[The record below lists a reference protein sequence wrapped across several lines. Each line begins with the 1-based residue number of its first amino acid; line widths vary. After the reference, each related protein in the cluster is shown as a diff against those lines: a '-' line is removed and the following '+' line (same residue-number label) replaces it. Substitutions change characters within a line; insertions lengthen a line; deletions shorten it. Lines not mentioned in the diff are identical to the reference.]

1 MGVMEQYVGET
12 DFISA
17 EDYSGLQRALKEFS
31 TTGEYA
37 ELAALYESASRA
49 SDFTEKLQV
58 VTLFLNNFER
68 LAKRKT
74 APMPAAVERIE
85 TRLRDYAARLA
96 ATLSMF
102 SDLPTPVPKT
112 MHFVWVGGSQV
123 GAIQRDYMNVW
134 RQVLAAEGYRFNL
147 WYDSD
152 ALLAFEMNRVIS
164 ESARVDAMES
174 GGDTVSRPGALAKM
188 IEDRARVL
196 KREMFE
202 FLQQPQW
209 LGKADQARIELM
221 VRAYG
226 KDRATLE
233 NFRQQCLQSHEQI
246 AGNDLQLRDVRQEFH
261 GHFLADVYQ
270 REVAMRGNFAAASD
284 VVRLQAQYLEGGRYS
299 DMDYLPPLAE
309 KLGGVD
315 ISRYSEEQRIGVLQV
330 LLNNNESL
338 MPGRDRHRY
347 LDRVGTI
354 PAADLQA
361 LQTFARNNHQLGEI
375 FVAPSELSVPR
386 DAMRLGTAHG
396 VAVTGEM
403 NAHILAHARG
413 GMTLAYMKMIRLNYD
428 CLLEVERRA
437 IAAGVDT
444 QDEGRLVAVIQ
455 NVVNEM
461 LAQQR
466 FPASPI
472 HFAAGKLIEAIHSY
486 YQDGIRVGARSTIT
500 LTGPGAAAAGLTK
513 YIEEHLL
520 PDQIDQIRNHLKLVE
535 GYNVHTEEEM
545 ISGWTVNDD
554 EAQWLAKEQEKW
566 RSGKLKSR
574 YTGQLADLLKP
585 QQTLTFKR
593 GWPVVGGKP
602 VFLTSVLQQ
611 WMDDLGEP
619 FIRAMRE
626 KLSGEITF
634 TDAFAIGFDTRQL
647 IAAQPQSE
655 LPVSH
660 GAETS
665 SNLNELF
672 SRVAHDAL
680 PLQQLSPLQRVM
692 LGGIFGADSLDDA
705 GFAGVWKSVRELAV
719 ATDGDGTFARFDAI
733 EDAIHQRPGFATA
746 LARGEAHPVLTAR
759 ELKVQALF
767 EALTVRQW
775 GERIGQIKRTAQ
787 REYRTRIIQRSA
799 QVREM
804 FISAGATSARQLSQ
818 DLLMQTASDPGRRCY
833 PLALL
838 MGAAVVAG
846 ESAERTLVGHVATAN
861 IDPEHTSSRAL
872 LSALNELRT
881 VPTSAIGEPLGSQS
895 MDTLMHTLEAKTAS
909 TVLLLDTGD
918 HALLMA
924 KVQVDGRFVYRF
936 YDPNFAIYAFATGAQ
951 ARLGVERYLSAGDSA
966 LARLYGLGDMAA
978 AHFNV
983 IELNTE
989 VIAARKLSAGLRVDS
1004 FLHSPSSDSRRASVW
1019 ARQALARQRSLSENA
1034 RMGTSLAQ
1042 VDARYW
1048 AQAFG
1053 EATQQLRSEHSLGRE
1068 YLPLLDTLKPQADGA
1083 FSLTLVDVQ
1092 NPRQA
1097 RTVSTIDPRFNKLKE
1112 HVQQLVKAAKPA
1124 APAESDGGSRLSFA
1138 FAIQTLITEMRQ
1150 RDYQAGDQLPALS
1163 IALQVQVYVSYAQL
1177 GFGVLS
1183 DTAQVINLVRQVAAS
1198 EQALLLRQ
1206 SSLAGRV
1213 LGPVATGVGFAFS
1226 LVNIGF
1232 DIYNLSL
1239 AKNHEQRSRFSTS
1252 LAFNVAA
1259 LGLDIAALAVGGTA
1273 GAAAAILSV
1282 PLLGIGI
1289 GATAIASNL
1298 GQIADKATAVGNHLR
1313 AIHNAYRP
1321 GAFTFADGTLQFAPE
1336 AVITQLD
1343 LQDRL
1348 VRFDSQRFYPWGGGP
1363 LELPQYNDDP
1373 KQIHRSLNIRQAFG
1387 LAESA
1392 TLDIRADAALH
1403 TVVLPCTPL
1412 CYYGYEYQ
1420 LGGAGYV
1427 YEALPGE
1434 QVEPRSGSEYPDP
1447 NWLSYFNPLMAVDET
1462 LRIQLDERI
1471 HTRYPQLRN
1480 SVADKLEY
1488 DERGNRRFYLHSTP
1502 SLKHILYKLHPVYKP
1517 TTIRVQLN
1525 EHVRQ
1530 LAVPTL
1536 PVEWQ
1541 QKLSYEI
1548 TATPGHCQLRLTP
1561 GLREVTLNGFGKWLV
1576 HAPWVNL
1583 EQVSFAD
1590 AVIADDDGPRLH
1602 LAGRQLTIDGIVL
1615 SAFEGLIELAGGEL
1629 YELDWQHNALR
1640 LVSVTLGDTH
1650 HSRDVLARLR
1660 KLGDEGRLA
1669 AGYLRLERFIVPFT
1683 PASQP
1688 LRTTA
1693 FYDGARRR
1701 LLYARNLPGA
1711 VNDGLLLGAA
1721 TAEQAWFYHPDHAT
1735 VWRVN
1740 VLSGLVV
1747 QRYRLASLESGTK
1760 ISAFAQ
1766 LADGTLRVSQQL
1778 VEPENLNVRTT
1789 LEFHLADKS
1798 VTLTDI
1804 TLWSPGLE
1812 NSFLKPEE
1820 GSRIAFFRHRQKPP
1834 RAYADETP
1842 GMAPTTS
1849 TWRYAPYI
1857 HVQAYSFD
1865 QLLERAWIG
1874 AENGRYFH
1882 ADPNSDAD
1890 RVLLMPRSADPAIAL
1905 LFYSKQ
1911 SQMLSHGIELR
1922 DNVFM
1927 QQALARDVVDIRR
1940 VGDSY
1945 LATLSD
1951 GRLFEIDLGAREDNW
1966 SSEIDRDVLQF
1977 VGLGQRWLQQHPD
1990 WLSALPAL
1998 ARQYSSAAFAI
2009 IGLRAQADQPFLAAW
2024 CVDEKLVLAQPPGQR
2039 ELTLLGLTP
2048 DRQAVWLLDTEAG
2061 TLWRQTLVSFDEV
2074 RAAFGNSP
2082 VVQHRQALPQAEPVW
2097 SSWTFGEVL
2106 PQGDGLLGRTL
2117 EGVTLLLQDQQ
2128 PARIVA
2134 TENRW
2139 SYRLGE
2145 TPAQLCERLK
2155 QLLDGQAH
2163 AAFLPVEN
2171 TGNRYQYYVPTLNRL
2186 FDVSARDDGQ
2196 WATFLG
2202 TRDTD
2207 NPLLLDPIDVLL
2219 FSAGTPDGVWL
2230 PGSHAQREAQIMAL
2244 QVGDDL
2250 TEVSPLLVDGV
2261 DKLILSFGSH
2271 TEGYRISA
2279 DSWQRLDCVVVDVRR
2294 PSVSETTEP
2303 GLLMLDVGE
2312 CGHWLTSRVDDE
2324 WVLADPDSGRSLIVR
2339 NAQERSACELALSVS
2354 GRQYQVALEQ
2364 WLLAFEAAQDSNAIA
2379 TLASVTEQLP

>member
-1 MGVMEQYVGET
+1 MGVMEQYVGEA
-12 DFISA
+12 DLISA
-17 EDYSGLQRALKEFS
+17 EDYSALQRALKEFS
-31 TTGEYA
+31 ATGEYA
-37 ELAALYESASRA
+37 ELAALYESAGRA

-58 VTLFLNNFER
+58 VTLFLDNFER

-74 APMPAAVERIE
+74 APMPVAIDRIE
-85 TRLRDYAARLA
+85 NRLRDYATRLA
-96 ATLSMF
+96 ATVSMF
-102 SDLPTPVPKT
+102 SDVPAPVPKT

-123 GAIQRDYMNVW
+123 GAIQRDYMNIW
-134 RQVLAAEGYRFNL
+134 RQVLAAEGYQFNL

-164 ESARVDAMES
+164 DSARVDAMES
-174 GGDTVSRPGALAKM
+174 GGDTVSRPGALATM

-209 LGKADQARIELM
+209 RDNADQARIELM
-221 VRAYG
+221 ARAYG

-233 NFRQQCLQSHEQI
+233 NFRQQCLQTHQQM
-246 AGNDLQLRDVRQEFH
+246 AGSDLQLRDVRRELH

-315 ISRYSEEQRIGVLQV
+315 ISKFDDVQRLGVLQL
-330 LLNNNESL
+330 LLNHDETL
-338 MPGRDRHRY
+338 LPGRDRLRY
-347 LDRVGTI
+347 ADRTDTL
-354 PAADLQA
+354 PAADLDA
-361 LQTFARNNHQLGEI
+361 LLAFARSKPGVTQI
-375 FVAPSELSVPR
+375 FVAPLESRSP
-386 DAMRLGTAHG
+386 AHG
-396 VAVTGEM
+396 LRMGTQLDREM
-403 NAHILAHARG
+403 NAYMLAQPHSE
-413 GMTLAYMKMIRLNYD
+413 MTLAVMQLIRFNYD
-428 CLLEVERRA
+428 CLQAVEQSVMA
-437 IAAGVDT
+437 SSVDWSQTERLLDVIENVMNEKIEGGQLTRT
-444 QDEGRLVAVIQ
+444 QQDFLGSL
-455 NVVNEM
+455 
-461 LAQQR
+461 
-466 FPASPI
+466 S
-472 HFAAGKLIEAIHSY
+472 EAILNY
-486 YQDGIRVGARSTIT
+486 YRDGIRVGARGTIA
-500 LTGPGAAAAGLTK
+500 LTGPGAAVTGV
-513 YIEEHLL
+513 
-520 PDQIDQIRNHLKLVE
+520 RNYVETRLFAHDVVKVQQHLKLAE
-535 GYNVHTEEEM
+535 GYNVQTEEEM

-585 QQTLTFKR
+585 QQTLTFKQ

-602 VFLTSVLQQ
+602 VLLTSVLQQ

-619 FIRAMRE
+619 FVRAMRE

-634 TDAFAIGFDTRQL
+634 TDALAIGFDTRQL
-647 IAAQPQSE
+647 IAAQPQGE

-665 SNLNELF
+665 SNFNELF
-672 SRVAHDAL
+672 SRIAHDAL
-680 PLQQLSPLQRVM
+680 PLQQLSPLVRVM

-705 GFAGVWKSVRELAV
+705 GFAGVWQTVRELAV

-733 EDAIHQRPGFATA
+733 EKAIQQRPEFATA
-746 LARGEAHPVLTAR
+746 LTRGEAHEVLTAR

-787 REYRTRIIQRSA
+787 REYRTRIIQRNA

-818 DLLMQTASDPGRRCY
+818 DLLMRTSSDPGRRCY

-881 VPTSAIGEPLGSQS
+881 VPTNTIGKPLGLQNLDS
-895 MDTLMHTLEAKTAS
+895 LMQQLEAKTAS

-1083 FSLTLVDVQ
+1083 FSLTLVDAQ

-1097 RTVSTIDPRFNKLKE
+1097 RTVSTIDPRFNTLKE
-1112 HVQQLVKAAKPA
+1112 HLQRLVKAAKPA
-1124 APAESDGGSRLSFA
+1124 APGESDGGSRLSFA
-1138 FAIQTLITEMRQ
+1138 FAIQTLVTEMRQ

-1177 GFGVLS
+1177 GFGVVS

-1213 LGPVATGVGFAFS
+1213 LGPAATGVGFAFS

-1232 DIYNLSL
+1232 DIYNLSQ
-1239 AKNHEQRSRFSTS
+1239 AQNHEQRSRFSTS
-1252 LAFNVAA
+1252 LVFNVAA
-1259 LGLDIAALAVGGTA
+1259 LGLDIAALAVGGTV

-1313 AIHNAYRP
+1313 AIHNAYQP
-1321 GAFTFADGTLQFAPE
+1321 GAFTFADGTLQFPPE
-1336 AVITQLD
+1336 AVIIQLD
-1343 LQDRL
+1343 LQDRQ

-1373 KQIHRSLNIRQAFG
+1373 KQLHRSLNIRQAFG

-1392 TLDIRADAALH
+1392 PLDIRDDAALH

-1427 YEALPGE
+1427 YEPLAGE
-1434 QVEPRSGSEYPDP
+1434 QVEPRSSSEHAEPHWYAALHPFTALGDS
-1447 NWLSYFNPLMAVDET
+1447 LAT
-1462 LRIQLDERI
+1462 QLDERI

-1488 DERGNRRFYLHSTP
+1488 DGQGNRRFYLHSTP

-1536 PVEWQ
+1536 PVEWLH
-1541 QKLSYEI
+1541 KISYEI
-1548 TATPGHCQLRLTP
+1548 TSMPGHCQLRLTR
-1561 GLREVTLNGFGKWLV
+1561 GLSEVKFNGFGRWLV

-1583 EQVSFAD
+1583 EQVRFAD
-1590 AVIADDDGPRLH
+1590 AVIADDDGPRLY
-1602 LAGRQLTIDGIVL
+1602 LAGRQLAIDGIVL

-1650 HSRDVLARLR
+1650 HWRDVLARLG
-1660 KLGDEGRLA
+1660 KLGDEDRLA
-1669 AGYLRLERFIVPFT
+1669 AGYLRLERFNVPFT
-1683 PASQP
+1683 PASRP

-1693 FYDGARRR
+1693 FYDGPRRR

-1721 TAEQAWFYHPDHAT
+1721 TADEAWFYHPDHAT

-1747 QRYRLASLESGTK
+1747 QRYRLLSLEPGTK

-1778 VEPENLNVRTT
+1778 VERKNLNVQTT
-1789 LEFHLADKS
+1789 LEFHLADKD

-1804 TLWSPGLE
+1804 TLRSRGLE
-1812 NSFLKPEE
+1812 NSPLKAEE
-1820 GSRIAFFRHRQKPP
+1820 GSRIVFFRHRQKQP
-1834 RAYADETP
+1834 RPYADETP
-1842 GMAPTTS
+1842 GMAPAIS

-1857 HVQAYSFD
+1857 HAQAYSFD

-1874 AENGRYFH
+1874 AENGRYLR
-1882 ADPNSDAD
+1882 ADPHSDAD
-1890 RVLLMPRSADPAIAL
+1890 RVLLMPRSADPATAR

-1927 QQALARDVVDIRR
+1927 QQALGRDVVDIRR

-1966 SSEIDRDVLQF
+1966 LSEIDRDVLQF
-1977 VGLGQRWLQQHPD
+1977 VGLSQRWLQQHPD
-1990 WLSALPAL
+1990 WLAALPAL
-1998 ARQYSSAAFAI
+1998 ARQYNSAAFAI
-2009 IGLRAQADQPFLAAW
+2009 IGLRAQAGQPFLAAW
-2024 CVDEKLVLAQPPGQR
+2024 CVDEKLVLAQTPGNH

-2048 DRQAVWLLDTEAG
+2048 DRQAVWLLDSDAG
-2061 TLWRQTLVSFDEV
+2061 AIWRQTLVSFEEA
-2074 RAAFGNSP
+2074 RAAFGNSS

-2106 PQGDGLLGRTL
+2106 PQGDGLLGRTR
-2117 EGVTLLLQDQQ
+2117 EGVTLQLQDQQ
-2128 PARIVA
+2128 PARIVG
-2134 TENRW
+2134 TENHW
-2139 SYRLGE
+2139 SWRLGE

-2155 QLLDGQAH
+2155 QLLDGQSH

-2186 FDVSARDDGQ
+2186 FDVSAREDGQ

-2207 NPLLLDPIDVLL
+2207 SPLLLDSIDELV
-2219 FSAGTPDGVWL
+2219 FSAGKTDSVWL
-2230 PGSHAQREAQIMAL
+2230 PGSHARREGQVMSL
-2244 QVGDDL
+2244 QVSDDL
-2250 TEVSPLLVDGV
+2250 TEVLPLLVDGV
-2261 DKLILSFGSH
+2261 NTLILSFGSH
-2271 TEGYRISA
+2271 AEGYRISA
-2279 DSWQRLDCVVVDVRR
+2279 ESWQRLDCLVVDVRR
-2294 PSVSETTEP
+2294 PSASETAEP
-2303 GLLMLDVGE
+2303 GLLALDVGE
-2312 CGHWLTSRVDDE
+2312 CGHWLMSRVGDE
-2324 WVLADPDSGRSLIVR
+2324 LLLADPDNGRSLIVR
-2339 NAQERSACELALSVS
+2339 HAQEQSACELALSVS
-2354 GRQYQVALEQ
+2354 GHLYLVALEQ
-2364 WLLAFEAAQDSNAIA
+2364 WLLAFEAAQDSDATA
-2379 TLASVTEQLP
+2379 TLAAVTEQLP

>member
-1 MGVMEQYVGET
+1 MGVMEQYVGEA
-12 DFISA
+12 DLISA
-17 EDYSGLQRALKEFS
+17 EDYSALQRALKEFS
-31 TTGEYA
+31 ATGEYA
-37 ELAALYESASRA
+37 ELAALYESAGRA

-58 VTLFLNNFER
+58 VTLFLDNFER

-74 APMPAAVERIE
+74 APMPVAIDRIE
-85 TRLRDYAARLA
+85 NGLRDYAARLA
-96 ATLSMF
+96 ATVSIF
-102 SDLPTPVPKT
+102 SDVPAPVPKT

-134 RQVLAAEGYRFNL
+134 RQVLATEGYQFNL

-164 ESARVDAMES
+164 DSARVDAMES
-174 GGDTVSRPGALAKM
+174 GGDTVSKPGELAKM

-196 KREMFE
+196 KHEMFT

-209 LGKADQARIELM
+209 QGKADQARIELM

-233 NFRQQCLQSHEQI
+233 NFRQECLHSHQQM
-246 AGNDLQLRDVRQEFH
+246 AGSDLQLRDVHREFS
-261 GHFLADVYQ
+261 GHFLEDVYQ

-284 VVRLQAQYLEGGRYS
+284 VVRLQAEYLEGGRYS
-299 DMDYLPPLAE
+299 DMDYLPPLAD

-315 ISRYSEEQRIGVLQV
+315 ISGYSEERRIGVLQV
-330 LLNNNESL
+330 LLNNDETL

-347 LDRVGTI
+347 VDRVETI
-354 PAADLQA
+354 AAADREA
-361 LQTFARNNHQLGEI
+361 LQTFARNKHPPGEI
-375 FVAPSELSVPR
+375 FVAPQEHSVPR

-396 VAVTGEM
+396 VSVAGEM
-403 NAHILAHARG
+403 NAHMLAHAG
-413 GMTLAYMKMIRLNYD
+413 SGMTMAYMQMIRLNYD
-428 CLLEVERRA
+428 CLLQVERRA
-437 IAAGVDT
+437 IAAGIDMN
-444 QDEGRLVAVIQ
+444 DAGRLIAVIQ
-455 NVVNEM
+455 NVVNEV
-461 LAQQR
+461 LAQKK
-466 FPASPI
+466 FPSSTI
-472 HFAAGKLIEAIHSY
+472 HFAAGRLIEAIHSY

-520 PDQIDQIRNHLKLVE
+520 PEQIDRIRNHLKLVE
-535 GYNVHTEEEM
+535 GYNVFTEEEM

-585 QQTLTFKR
+585 QQTLTFKQ

-602 VFLTSVLQQ
+602 VLLTSVLQQ

-619 FIRAMRE
+619 FVRAMRE

-647 IAAQPQSE
+647 IAAQPQGE

-672 SRVAHDAL
+672 SRIAHDAL
-680 PLQQLSPLQRVM
+680 PLQQLSPLVRVM

-705 GFAGVWKSVRELAV
+705 GFAGVWQTVRELAV

-733 EDAIHQRPGFATA
+733 EKALHQRPEFATA
-746 LARGEAHPVLTAR
+746 LTRGEAHEVLTAR

-775 GERIGQIKRTAQ
+775 SERIGQIKRTAQ

-818 DLLMQTASDPGRRCY
+818 DLLMQGASDPGRRCY

-838 MGAAVVAG
+838 VGAAVAAG
-846 ESAERTLVGHVATAN
+846 ESAERTLVGHVATAS
-861 IDPEHTSSRAL
+861 ISPEHTSSRAL

-881 VPTSAIGEPLGSQS
+881 LPTSAIGEARGLQS
-895 MDTLMHTLEAKTAS
+895 LDTLMQALEAKS
-909 TVLLLDTGD
+909 TPAVLLLDTGD
-918 HALLMA
+918 HALLLA
-924 KVQVDGRFVYRF
+924 KVQVGDRFVYRF
-936 YDPNFAIYAFATGAQ
+936 YDPNFAIYAFAEGAQ
-951 ARLGVERYLSAGDSA
+951 AKLGVERYLSAGDSA
-966 LARLYGLGDMAA
+966 LARLYGLGDMAGA
-978 AHFNV
+978 QFNV
-983 IELNTE
+983 VELNTDAI
-989 VIAARKLSAGLRVDS
+989 VTRKLSAGLPLDS

-1083 FSLTLVDVQ
+1083 FSLTLVDAQ

-1097 RTVSTIDPRFNKLKE
+1097 RTVSTIDPRFNTLKE
-1112 HVQQLVKAAKPA
+1112 HLQRLVKAAKPA

-1138 FAIQTLITEMRQ
+1138 FAIQTLVTEMRQ
-1150 RDYQAGDQLPALS
+1150 RDYQAGDQLPTLS

-1177 GFGVLS
+1177 GFGVVS
-1183 DTAQVINLVRQVAAS
+1183 DTVQVINLVRQVAAS

-1206 SSLAGRV
+1206 SSLVGRV
-1213 LGPVATGVGFAFS
+1213 LGPAATGVGFAFS

-1239 AKNHEQRSRFSTS
+1239 AQNHEQRSRFSTS

-1313 AIHNAYRP
+1313 AIHNAYQP
-1321 GAFTFADGTLQFAPE
+1321 GAFTFADGTLQFPPE

-1343 LQDRL
+1343 LQDRQ

-1392 TLDIRADAALH
+1392 PLDIRDDVALH

-1434 QVEPRSGSEYPDP
+1434 QVEPRSASEHPDP
-1447 NWLSYFNPLMAVDET
+1447 NWLSYFNPLMVLGDT

-1536 PVEWQ
+1536 PVEWLH
-1541 QKLSYEI
+1541 KISYEI
-1548 TATPGHCQLRLTP
+1548 TSMPGHCQLRLTR
-1561 GLREVTLNGFGKWLV
+1561 GLSEVKFNGFGKWLV

-1583 EQVSFAD
+1583 EQVRFAD
-1590 AVIADDDGPRLH
+1590 AVIADDDGPRLY

-1650 HSRDVLARLR
+1650 HSRDVLARLS
-1660 KLGDEGRLA
+1660 KLGDEDRLA
-1669 AGYLRLERFIVPFT
+1669 AGYLRLERFNVPFT

-1693 FYDGARRR
+1693 FYDGPRRR

-1721 TAEQAWFYHPDHAT
+1721 TADEAWFYHPDHAT

-1747 QRYRLASLESGTK
+1747 QRYRLLSLEPGTK

-1778 VEPENLNVRTT
+1778 VERKNLNVQTT
-1789 LEFHLADKS
+1789 LEFHLADKD

-1804 TLWSPGLE
+1804 TLRSRGLE
-1812 NSFLKPEE
+1812 NSPLKPEE
-1820 GSRIAFFRHRQKPP
+1820 GSRIVFFRHRQKQP
-1834 RAYADETP
+1834 RPYADETP
-1842 GMAPTTS
+1842 GMAPAIS

-1857 HVQAYSFD
+1857 HAQAYSFD

-1874 AENGRYFH
+1874 AENGRYFR
-1882 ADPNSDAD
+1882 ADPLSDAD
-1890 RVLLMPRSADPAIAL
+1890 RVLLMPRSADPATAR

-1911 SQMLSHGIELR
+1911 SQMLSHGIEPR

-1966 SSEIDRDVLQF
+1966 LSEIDRDVLQF
-1977 VGLGQRWLQQHPD
+1977 VGLSQRWLQQHPD
-1990 WLSALPAL
+1990 WLAALPAL
-1998 ARQYSSAAFAI
+1998 ARQYNSAAFAI
-2009 IGLRAQADQPFLAAW
+2009 IGLRAQAGQPFLAAW
-2024 CVDEKLVLAQPPGQR
+2024 CVDEKLVLAQTPGIR

-2048 DRQAVWLLDTEAG
+2048 DRQAVWLLDSDAG
-2061 TLWRQTLVSFDEV
+2061 AIWRQTLVSFEEA
-2074 RAAFGNSP
+2074 RAAFGNSS

-2106 PQGDGLLGRTL
+2106 PQGDGLLGRTR
-2117 EGVTLLLQDQQ
+2117 EGVTLQLQDQQ
-2128 PARIVA
+2128 PARIVG

-2139 SYRLGE
+2139 SWRLGE

-2155 QLLDGQAH
+2155 QLLHGQAH

-2186 FDVSARDDGQ
+2186 FDVSAREDGR

-2207 NPLLLDPIDVLL
+2207 NPLLLDSIDELV
-2219 FSAGTPDGVWL
+2219 FSAGTTDSVWL
-2230 PGSHAQREAQIMAL
+2230 PGSHAERDAQVMTL
-2244 QVGDDL
+2244 QVSDDL
-2250 TEVSPLLVDGV
+2250 TEVQPLLVDGV
-2261 DKLILSFGSH
+2261 DTLILSFGSH

-2279 DSWQRLDCVVVDVRR
+2279 DSWQRLDCIVVDVRR
-2294 PSVSETTEP
+2294 PSSSEASEP
-2303 GLLMLDVGE
+2303 GLLALDVGE
-2312 CGHWLTSRVDDE
+2312 CGHWLMSRVDDE
-2324 WVLADPDSGRSLIVR
+2324 LLLADPDNGCSLIVR
-2339 NAQERSACELALSVS
+2339 YAQEQSACELALSVS
-2354 GRQYQVALEQ
+2354 GRLCLVALEQ
-2364 WLLAFEAAQDSNAIA
+2364 WLLAFKAAQDSDGTA
-2379 TLASVTEQLP
+2379 TLAAVIEQLP